1 MGRQRRGRFRTGARS
16 APRMFRI
23 RGIHRRVGRL
33 HHKDP
38 PPRVRCSG
46 NGVAD
51 RPVPEGPT
59 SSGETAMSEPIGS
72 VTVRTSPT
80 RSRLV
85 LSGEVDMSL
94 AEELSAAVDNVLAV
108 GLPVDVD
115 VRDVTFLDSS
125 GLSKIVRLATSSTTR
140 TRLITC
146 PSRCRRGTPPW

>member
-1 MGRQRRGRFRTGARS
+1 
-16 APRMFRI
+16 
-23 RGIHRRVGRL
+23 
-33 HHKDP
+33 
-38 PPRVRCSG
+38 
-46 NGVAD
+46 
-51 RPVPEGPT
+51 
-59 SSGETAMSEPIGS
+59 MSEPIGS

-140 TRLITC
+140 TRLIE
-146 PSRCRRGTPPW
+146 PPDFVLFLLEVTRMDEVLDVVENDPGFPDGDPASDAAGLGGQRDAV

>member
-1 MGRQRRGRFRTGARS
+1 
-16 APRMFRI
+16 
-23 RGIHRRVGRL
+23 
-33 HHKDP
+33 
-38 PPRVRCSG
+38 
-46 NGVAD
+46 
-51 RPVPEGPT
+51 
-59 SSGETAMSEPIGS
+59 MSEPIGS

-140 TRLITC
+140 TRL
-146 PSRCRRGTPPW
+146 